1 MAKVAKKRKRPGL
14 ARRMTKQT
22 LRLGMLASAVFIG
35 RKTASGGKARD
46 IQELPAGRSA
56 EPQGLGA
63 AAGGAPGASHERD
76 AAAVTN
82 DDRGRGAEVPQEIP
96 PRGWL
101 AIAKRTAKEVKA
113 DQVPLLAAG
122 VAFYAL
128 LSLFPLVIAAVSIYG
143 LAADPR
149 RSRNRSP
156 S

>member
-1 MAKVAKKRKRPGL
+1 MAKVAGRTRQRPGL
-14 ARRMTKQT
+14 VGRTARGTV
-22 LRLGMLASAVFIG
+22 RLGMLATAVFIG

-96 PRGWL
+96 PRG
-101 AIAKRTAKEVKA
+101 
-113 DQVPLLAAG
+113 
-122 VAFYAL
+122 
-128 LSLFPLVIAAVSIYG
+128 
-143 LAADPR
+143 
-149 RSRNRSP
+149 
-156 S
+156 